1 MAGFVSKCW
10 RWCSI
15 RWFFWKNAF
24 PHSQTWVRTVQPPFG
39 CRRLC
44 CIRPCLAA
52 NPLPQLAQKCDLGL
66 LAGDTVTTCCCC
78 CCWTCCRCCCPWT
91 GIVGTAVTT
100 ACGWVELAACTSV
113 VCDITW
119 PVDDMICTGTGLCPT
134 RFGLAVTTV
143 PGLRLAVLKKW
154 PGSAAVKAHR
164 SVIKLLSPVCSR
176 KCKAS
181 ASRLLNALP
190 HSLQIEKLSLAN
202 LYALLKAANTYR
214 QTNCGRVTPF
224 ASVVETVS
232 SVELAGL
239 LTTVIVCGCPGWWC
253 GCWSCL
259 NFESITNVP

>member
-78 CCWTCCRCCCPWT
+78 CCWTCCRCCCPCT

-190 HSLQIEKLSLAN
+190 HSLKIDEFSLVNLQVVVNCKHLPAN
-202 LYALLKAANTYR
+202 ELWTRYTIRIGCGDGEQRWISWIADNGDRLWMSRMMMWLLK
-214 QTNCGRVTPF
+214 
-224 ASVVETVS
+224 
-232 SVELAGL
+232 L
-239 LTTVIVCGCPGWWC
+239 LK
-253 GCWSCL
+253 
-259 NFESITNVP
+259 F